1 MLLYLWHKTTKNW
14 CTHLGLFSKKGLA
27 FEKIDLSKSKIN
39 SDQTTTLTVNV
50 KNFKEKFDD
59 ITVVTKTD
67 DANNQYLVINKPTLR
82 LPSLDFPNRN
92 TGDQVITIN
101 PFNIPVQKMSFKIR
115 VEVYTDN
122 AKKLM
127 LKKEFDLTVNKKQI

>member
-1 MLLYLWHKTTKNW
+1 M
-14 CTHLGLFSKKGLA
+14 GIFSKKGLA

-39 SDQTTTLTVNV
+39 SNETAKITVNV

-59 ITVVTKTD
+59 ISVLIKTD
-67 DANNQYLVINKPTLR
+67 DATNQYLQISKSTLR

-92 TGDQVITIN
+92 TGDQEIIIN
-101 PFNIPVQKMSFKIR
+101 PINIPLQKMTFKISI
-115 VEVYTDN
+115 EVYADN

-127 LKKEFDLTVNKKQI
+127 LKKEFNLTVNKKQS

>member
-1 MLLYLWHKTTKNW
+1 M
-14 CTHLGLFSKKGLA
+14 GIFSKKGLA

-39 SDQTTTLTVNV
+39 SDETTKITINV

-59 ITVVTKTD
+59 ISVLIKTD
-67 DANNQYLVINKPTLR
+67 DAANKYLQISKPTLR

-92 TGDQVITIN
+92 TGDQEIMLDPID
-101 PFNIPVQKMSFKIR
+101 IPVQKMTFKIS

-127 LKKEFDLTVNKKQI
+127 LKKEFNLTVNKKQS

>member
-1 MLLYLWHKTTKNW
+1 
-14 CTHLGLFSKKGLA
+14 LGIFSKKGLA

-39 SDQTTTLTVNV
+39 SDETAKITINV

-59 ITVVTKTD
+59 ISVLTKTD
-67 DANNQYLVINKPTLR
+67 DATNQYLQISKPTLR

-92 TGDQVITIN
+92 TGDQEIIIN
-101 PFNIPVQKMSFKIR
+101 PINIPLQKMTFKISI
-115 VEVYTDN
+115 EVYSDN

-127 LKKEFDLTVNKKQI
+127 LKKDFSLTVTKKQR

>member
-1 MLLYLWHKTTKNW
+1 M
-14 CTHLGLFSKKGLA
+14 
-27 FEKIDLSKSKIN
+27 N
-39 SDQTTTLTVNV
+39 SDETTTLTINV
-50 KNFKEKFDD
+50 KNFNDKFDD
-59 ITVVTKTD
+59 ITVITKTD
-67 DANNQYLVINKPTLR
+67 DANNQYITINKPTLR

-92 TGDQVITIN
+92 TGDQTITIN

-127 LKKEFDLTVNKKQI
+127 LKKEYDLTVNKKQS

>member
-1 MLLYLWHKTTKNW
+1 M
-14 CTHLGLFSKKGLA
+14 GLFSKKGLA

-39 SDQTTTLTVNV
+39 SDETAKITVNV

-59 ITVVTKTD
+59 ISVLTKTD
-67 DANNQYLVINKPTLR
+67 DTTNQYLQISKPTLR

-92 TGDQVITIN
+92 TGDQEIIIN
-101 PFNIPVQKMSFKIR
+101 PINIPLQKMTFKISI
-115 VEVYTDN
+115 EVYSDN

-127 LKKEFDLTVNKKQI
+127 LKKEFNLTVNKKQS

>member
-1 MLLYLWHKTTKNW
+1 M
-14 CTHLGLFSKKGLA
+14 GLFSKKGLA

-39 SDQTTTLTVNV
+39 SDEAAKITVNV

-59 ITVVTKTD
+59 ISILTKTD
-67 DANNQYLVINKPTLR
+67 DATNQYLQISKPTLR

-92 TGDQVITIN
+92 TGDQEIIIN
-101 PFNIPVQKMSFKIR
+101 PINIPLQKMTFKISI
-115 VEVYTDN
+115 EVYSDN

-127 LKKEFDLTVNKKQI
+127 LKKEFTLTVNKKQS

>member
-1 MLLYLWHKTTKNW
+1 M
-14 CTHLGLFSKKGLA
+14 GIFSKKGLA

-39 SDQTTTLTVNV
+39 SDQTTKLTINI

-67 DANNQYLVINKPTLR
+67 DTTNQYLTIDKPTLR

-92 TGDQVITIN
+92 TGDQEVIIN
-101 PFNIPVQKMSFKIR
+101 PYNITLQKMAFKIS
-115 VEVYTDN
+115 VEVYTSN
-122 AKKLM
+122 LQKLM
-127 LKKEFDLTVNKKQI
+127 LKKEFTLTVNKKQG

>member
-1 MLLYLWHKTTKNW
+1 M
-14 CTHLGLFSKKGLA
+14 GIFSKKGLA

-39 SDQTTTLTVNV
+39 SDETAKITINI

-59 ITVVTKTD
+59 ISVLTKAD
-67 DANNQYLVINKPTLR
+67 DATNQYLQINKPTLR

-92 TGDQVITIN
+92 TRDQEIIIN
-101 PFNIPVQKMSFKIR
+101 PINIPVQKMTFKIL
-115 VEVYTDN
+115 VEVYTNN

-127 LKKEFDLTVNKKQI
+127 LKKEFNLTVTKKQS